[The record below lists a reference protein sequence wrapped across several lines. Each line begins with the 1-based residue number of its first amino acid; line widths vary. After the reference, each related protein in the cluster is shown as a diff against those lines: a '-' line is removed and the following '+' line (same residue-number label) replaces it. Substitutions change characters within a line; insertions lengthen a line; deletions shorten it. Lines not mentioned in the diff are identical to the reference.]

1 MSSSLLLMS
10 LPLLLMLNISE
21 KKTKNSTTGHSTVY
35 IACTMCYLDGSQIVF
50 SITSSSLPLMLNL
63 SANNNNT
70 GLALYIS
77 HVLYVICM
85 PMCIL
90 KGTAITLYCPS
101 HFHQLNMVL
110 AESCIAVLISI
121 SYTWFWRNLSC
132 PYFLLLYMVLAE
144 PCVTLLIS
152 ISYTW
157 FWQDPLQ
164 PFLFPSVI
172 HGFWQNPVLPCLFP
186 LLIPGSG
193 GHPSNYIC
201 HKKIKSR
208 TQDTF
213 HECNSKIVIQS
224 GCKHEEYSAAVPPR
238 NGWMN
243 KYTVFKKRMLN
254 WLHFSCVTAD

>member
-10 LPLLLMLNISE
+10 LPLQLMLNISGE
-21 KKTKNSTTGHSTVY
+21 KNSNTGHSTVY

-50 SITSSSLPLMLNL
+50 SITSSSLLLMLHL

-77 HVLYVICM
+77 HELCVICM

-90 KGTAITLYCPS
+90 RGTAITLYCPS
-101 HFHQLNMVL
+101 HFHQL
-110 AESCIAVLISI
+110 
-121 SYTWFWRNLSC
+121 
-132 PYFLLLYMVLAE
+132 YMVLAE
-144 PCVTLLIS
+144 PCIALLIS

-193 GHPSNYIC
+193 GHPSRYIC
-201 HKKIKSR
+201 HEK
-208 TQDTF
+208 
-213 HECNSKIVIQS
+213 N
-224 GCKHEEYSAAVPPR
+224 
-238 NGWMN
+238 
-243 KYTVFKKRMLN
+243 
-254 WLHFSCVTAD
+254 